1 MAEQPD
7 TRRRIRE
14 AAGTLFRRNGYPGTG
29 LKAIAAASQA
39 PFGSIYHF
47 FPGGKRQLAEETI
60 RTSGPEYM
68 RMVLALLESAD
79 DPVEA
84 VEHAFDVAAVQLSA
98 TGYADACPIA
108 TIALEV
114 ASTDEVLRAATAEVF
129 DAWIA
134 SGTEWFA
141 RHVPDRA
148 RARELAYSMIMILEG
163 AFVLAR
169 AARAP
174 EPVRTAGRTM
184 ADLTRRALVRAH
196 GPTAP

>member
-1 MAEQPD
+1 MAERPD

-29 LKAIAAASQA
+29 LKAIAAASDA

-47 FPGGKRQLAEETI
+47 FPGGKQQLAEETI

-68 RMVLALLESAD
+68 RMVLALLDGAD

-84 VEHAFDVAAVQLSA
+84 VEHAFDVAAVRLAA

-114 ASTDEVLRAATAEVF
+114 ASTNEVLRAATAEVF
-129 DAWIA
+129 DEWIA
-134 SGTEWFA
+134 AGTDWFA
-141 RHVPDRA
+141 RRVPDRE
-148 RARELAYSMIMILEG
+148 RARGLAYSMIMILEG

-169 AARAP
+169 AARDP
-174 EPVRTAGRTM
+174 EPVHAAGRSM
-184 ADLTRRALVRAH
+184 AELTRRALGRPD
-196 GPTAP
+196 GP

>member
-14 AAGTLFRRNGYPGTG
+14 AAGALFRRNGYPGTG
-29 LKAIAAASQA
+29 LKAIAAASDA

-47 FPGGKRQLAEETI
+47 FPGGKQQLAEETI

-68 RMVLALLESAD
+68 RMVLALLDSVD
-79 DPVEA
+79 DPVDA
-84 VEHAFDVAAVQLSA
+84 VEHAFGVAAAQLAA

-114 ASTDEVLRAATAEVF
+114 ASTNEVLRTATAEVF
-129 DAWIA
+129 DEWIA
-134 SGTEWFA
+134 AGTEWFA
-141 RHVPDRA
+141 RRVTDRA
-148 RARELAYSMIMILEG
+148 EARSLAYSMIMILEG

-169 AARAP
+169 ASRDP
-174 EPVRTAGRTM
+174 EPVHAAGRSM
-184 ADLTRRALVRAH
+184 AALTRRALDR
-196 GPTAP
+196 PD